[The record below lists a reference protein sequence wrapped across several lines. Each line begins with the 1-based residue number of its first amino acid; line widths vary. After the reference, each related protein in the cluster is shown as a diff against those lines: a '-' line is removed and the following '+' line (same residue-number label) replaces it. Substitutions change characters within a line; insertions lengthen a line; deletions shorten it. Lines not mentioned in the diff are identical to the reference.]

1 MADNRL
7 SFLNRNGSPAPA
19 GLCHFRVVNCTNA
32 ALQGRTAMQI
42 EKHDKSY
49 IVKLEDGSS
58 WRIWPGDIALTLR
71 WSPTTVLEVSE
82 IDDEF
87 CSHALIDKADG
98 SRVRVI
104 EASKDW
110 PVQQV
115 RQSLKKG

>member
-1 MADNRL
+1 
-7 SFLNRNGSPAPA
+7 
-19 GLCHFRVVNCTNA
+19 
-32 ALQGRTAMQI
+32 MQI

-58 WRIWPGDIALTLR
+58 WRIWPGDIALTLG
-71 WSPTTVLEVSE
+71 WSSTTALEVSE

-87 CSHALIDKADG
+87 CSHALIGKTDG

>member
-49 IVKLEDGSS
+49 IVKLKNGSS
-58 WRIWPGDIALTLR
+58 WRIWPGDIALTLG
-71 WSPTTVLEVSE
+71 WSSITVLEVSE

-87 CSHALIDKADG
+87 APTLSLIKRTVHECA
-98 SRVRVI
+98 
-104 EASKDW
+104 
-110 PVQQV
+110 
-115 RQSLKKG
+115 